1 MVFYKTRTITRD
13 LESIPFDRAFRLCED
28 AADLAFQTHKQQ
40 ADEQFEFEIRRLEQ
54 SWTASHEAPS
64 EVSFADQVA
73 YPKLD
78 EKSIKRRARQKSLVE
93 EFIPQYKLDTITQQY
108 LMPQIIRWLTRKADV
123 PWEVTGEP
131 KLLTAEGQI
140 DGLKMLKH
148 IFDFS
153 KEWDRGLYY
162 FLMLDARSSYLKTQ
176 YKGEAKAYCSLVPL
190 ILYAFKIHH
199 NISYSKWDRST
210 LHWVVNDALCQ
221 AMLCEPPEV
230 DREELLAIREAGLVY
245 KTGAKQGEPRNPVTT
260 YKLYG
265 IQDSV
270 IGDLPELAQ
279 TMLTQIW
286 CAHPANRTKYMVLDP
301 LNWDSIPTPLVGE
314 TLFKPEIL
322 KPETASGSSDTYSD
336 LPWMQ

>member
-1 MVFYKTRTITRD
+1 MKIYKTRIITKD

-28 AADLAFQTHKQQ
+28 AADLAFQTHRQQ

-54 SWTASHEAPS
+54 AWTASHEAPS

-73 YPKLD
+73 YPRLD
-78 EKSIKRRARQKSLVE
+78 EKSIRRRARQKSLVE
-93 EFIPQYKLDTITQQY
+93 EFIPEYKLDTILQQY
-108 LMPQIIRWLTRKADV
+108 VMPQIIRWITRNFSQTGDVTTLTV
-123 PWEVTGEP
+123 
-131 KLLTAEGQI
+131 EGQI
-140 DGLKMLKH
+140 DGRKILNK

-162 FLMLDARSSYLKTQ
+162 FLMLDSRSSYLKTQ
-176 YKGEAKAYCSLVPL
+176 YKGEAKAYCGLVPL
-190 ILYAFKIHH
+190 IPYAFKLHH
-199 NISYSKWDRST
+199 SIPYSSWDRNT
-210 LHWVVNDALCQ
+210 LHWVVNDALCS

-230 DREELLAIREAGLVY
+230 SREELLAIRESGLLF
-245 KTGAKQGEPRNPVTT
+245 KTGAKQGEPRNPIST

-265 IQDSV
+265 IQDSL

-301 LNWDSIPTPLVGE
+301 LNWDSIPAPLVGE

-322 KPETASGSSDTYSD
+322 KSEKLQVTTED